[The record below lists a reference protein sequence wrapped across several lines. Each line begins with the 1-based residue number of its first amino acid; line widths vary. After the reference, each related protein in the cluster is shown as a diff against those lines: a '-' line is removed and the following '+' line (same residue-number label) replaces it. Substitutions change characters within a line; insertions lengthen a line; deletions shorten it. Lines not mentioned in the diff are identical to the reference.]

1 MSTDG
6 SEALVFSVI
15 PENPIPCGY
24 VIAKRRQ
31 RLNMSSL
38 SSAESRVG
46 TVALSSLQP
55 FLLSSSTQARKNA
68 VGLGAR
74 PWGEGPQG
82 RDCSSHANLRDVP
95 ETCAPPRPRS
105 TTNRCWFSHLSA
117 FPSVPVHTPL
127 RDLTRGLQG
136 ILQSTCRDSQGD
148 SPGPALYGYL
158 ASGDSLSSP
167 SFSFPTITNNNN
179 HNNT

>member
-1 MSTDG
+1 MWLCYS
-6 SEALVFSVI
+6 
-15 PENPIPCGY
+15 
-24 VIAKRRQ
+24 KRRQ
-31 RLNMSSL
+31 RLNVSSL

-68 VGLGAR
+68 VGLGAH

-82 RDCSSHANLRDVP
+82 RDGSSHANLRDVS

-105 TTNRCWFSHLSA
+105 TTNRCWFSHLLV
-117 FPSVPVHTPL
+117 FPNLPVHTPL
-127 RDLTRGLQG
+127 RDLTRGLQD
-136 ILQSTCRDSQGD
+136 ILQRTSRDSQGD
-148 SPGPALYGYL
+148 GPCPALYGYP

-179 HNNT
+179 NNNT